1 MNEFDNLN
9 PITAAGTQGET
20 YADFMEYKKAFDTV
34 LLNTAN
40 NFVRIGYL
48 LKYARDTDI
57 LAESGH
63 ASLVDFAKA
72 EYGLDKTQVSRFIA
86 INDRFSQGGYGDA
99 LEDKYAGFGYAKL
112 SIMLTL
118 PEEITEELTPDMTK
132 AEITDLKKEIEEEQK
147 ITDVEV
153 LLEEKEEVPEEMSE
167 FGVVIRE
174 LVKSYPKLY
183 GSIHKDIASGSDSLL
198 LDDLAPNGKDLYT
211 VRVAGMGKYT
221 ITFDVAAGATVIN
234 VRTMEKNAYSWE
246 ETFKNL
252 KIWFDLAAGPA
263 ASWEKFFGT
272 ALETPETASNIT
284 KQQKTAEN
292 SIKQQKTDEKE
303 QKTEENEGKTDDF
316 MPKPVENEPKKAEKE
331 KPSRLHKPEKPK
343 AETKG
348 EGDAPKKEALN
359 EAPAPTEEAKPVV
372 ITASKE
378 QAEELKAI
386 IENSSPIV
394 GTIEVAPVQPV
405 NMDTKRI
412 IEVREE
418 VNLEKYGI
426 DTKANPDDRVEATKK
441 ALLEQARVLEH
452 FFADGAKL
460 MRNVQSEE
468 GAYEE
473 FCDKLFERLN
483 NEMHE
488 FTLLNR
494 YLSDCLDERE
504 DAFCEW
510 LEKQKENFG
519 ESEGGRRKC

>member
-86 INDRFSQGGYGDA
+86 INDRFSQGGYGDT

-153 LLEEKEEVPEEMSE
+153 LLEEREEVQEQLSE
-167 FGVVIRE
+167 YGIVIRE

-183 GSIHKDIASGSDSLL
+183 GSLHKDMALDTPKQLM
-198 LDDLAPNGKDLYT
+198 DDLAPNGKDLYT

-221 ITFDVAAGATVIN
+221 ITFDLTAGATVIN
-234 VRTMEKNAYSWE
+234 VRTMEKNSYSWD

-263 ASWEKFFGT
+263 SSWEKFFGT
-272 ALETPETASNIT
+272 KLETPPKEDLDTKPHKTAENDA

-292 SIKQQKTDEKE
+292 DEKQ

-343 AETKG
+343 AEKKG

-359 EAPAPTEEAKPVV
+359 EAPAPVEEVKPVV

-378 QAEELKAI
+378 QAEEPKAI
-386 IENSSPIV
+386 IENASPIV
-394 GTIEVAPVQPV
+394 GTIEVAPVQPM

-418 VNLEKYGI
+418 VNPEKYGI
-426 DTKANPDDRVEATKK
+426 DTKANPDERVEATKK

-452 FFADGAKL
+452 FFTEGAKL

-473 FCDKLFERLN
+473 FCGKLFERLS

-494 YLSDCLDERE
+494 YLSDCLDESE
-504 DAFCEW
+504 DAFAKWME
-510 LEKQKENFG
+510 EQKKNV
-519 ESEGGRRKC
+519 

>member
-1 MNEFDNLN
+1 MNEQEFENLQ
-9 PITAAGTQGET
+9 PITAAGTSGET
-20 YADFMEYKKAFDTV
+20 YNDFSEYKKAFDTV

-63 ASLVDFAKA
+63 ESLVDFAKA

-86 INDRFSQGGYGDA
+86 INDRFSKGGYGDS

-112 SIMLTL
+112 SVMLTL

-167 FGVVIRE
+167 FGVLIRE

-183 GSIHKDIASGSDSLL
+183 GILHKDIASEDENKLKG
-198 LDDLAPNGKDLYT
+198 DLAPNGKDIYT
-211 VRVAGMGKYT
+211 VRVAGLGKYT
-221 ITFDVAAGATVIN
+221 VTFDAAAGVTVVN
-234 VRTMEKNAYSWE
+234 LRNMEKNSYNWD
-246 ETFKNL
+246 ETFRNL

-263 ASWEKFFGT
+263 SSWEKFFGT
-272 ALETPETASNIT
+272 KLETPETASNIT
-284 KQQKTAEN
+284 KPQKTTEN
-292 SIKQQKTDEKE
+292 SIKQQETDEKE
-303 QKTEENEGKTDDF
+303 QKNEENEGKTADF
-316 MPKPVENEPKKAEKE
+316 MPKPVENEHKKAEKE

-343 AETKG
+343 AEKKT
-348 EGDAPKKEALN
+348 EGDAPK
-359 EAPAPTEEAKPVV
+359 EEAETSGPSEGIPVDP
-372 ITASKE
+372 KE
-378 QAEELKAI
+378 KFFSSSEPAAGFMPEPVEEIGTLK
-386 IENSSPIV
+386 
-394 GTIEVAPVQPV
+394 VAPVQPV

-452 FFADGAKL
+452 FFTEGAKL

-473 FCDKLFERLN
+473 FCGKLFERLS

-494 YLSDCLDERE
+494 YLSDCLDESE

-510 LEKQKENFG
+510 LEKKK
-519 ESEGGRRKC
+519 ESEEE